1 VQSDSHGLARASK
14 PKSRRRLA
22 AAVVGLCLL
31 VPTASQAAFCA
42 ASNEQAP
49 LQVRI
54 LQTELMVAALTC
66 NQRTDYNAFINRFQ
80 PQLSA
85 QGKLL
90 QAFFQRKH
98 GSGSAKALN
107 GFVTRIANESSRR
120 GMLKRGLFCHQTAK
134 IHAASK
140 SVEPAGLLAFAQS
153 QQFTSMHGIIPCP
166 TKVASK

>member
-1 VQSDSHGLARASK
+1 M
-14 PKSRRRLA
+14 
-22 AAVVGLCLL
+22 
-31 VPTASQAAFCA
+31 
-42 ASNEQAP
+42 
-49 LQVRI
+49 RI

-107 GFVTRIANESSRR
+107 GFVTRVANESSRR

-140 SVEPAGLLAFAQS
+140 SIEPAGLPAFAQS
-153 QQFTSMHGIIPCP
+153 QQFTSMHGVVLCP
-166 TKVASK
+166 TKVAAK